1 MGTMGKL
8 SVQVQPTTGGMPSV
22 IWRATSS
29 TSPITAAAAG
39 PAPAPSPKNMVSPTA
54 SPVT

>member
-1 MGTMGKL
+1 MDTMGRL
-8 SVQVQPTTGGMPSV
+8 SVQVQPTTDGMPSV

-29 TSPITAAAAG
+29 TSPMTAAAAG